1 MRGRHHH
8 VRSIPETVHWG
19 FFDAAIAP
27 ALWIESGD
35 TVTLDCLSGEPDDL
49 PAEGVLPEH
58 RAVLAACTKGPGPHL
73 LTGPV
78 AVRGA
83 EPGHVLQV
91 DILDVRLRQDWGFN
105 KIIALRGTLPDQFP
119 RSRHLHIPLDR
130 ARNVA
135 RLPWGMEL
143 PLRPFCGVMGVAPPP
158 GWGRISSLIPRAHGG
173 NMDNKELGPGAT
185 LYLPVFVPGGCF
197 SAGDGHAAQGDGEVC
212 QTALETAVTARFRLT
227 LRTDLPADALW
238 GETPDALIAIALHE
252 DLDDAAAIATRGMI
266 RLLQERGGLD
276 DEDAYRL
283 CSLAMD
289 LRITQCVDGNKGV
302 HAMFPKALLRRRAR
316 RHAAAPSRR
325 GAK

>member
-1 MRGRHHH
+1 MRSNHHH
-8 VRSIPETVHWG
+8 VQSVPDTVHWG
-19 FFDAAIAP
+19 YFDATIKP
-27 ALWIESGD
+27 VLWVESGD
-35 TVTLDCLSGEPDDL
+35 TVTLDCLSGEPADL

-58 RAVLAACTKGPGPHL
+58 RTVLAGCAKGPGPHL

-105 KIIALRGTLPDQFP
+105 KIIALRGTLPDDFP

-130 ARNVA
+130 QRNVA
-135 RLPWGMEL
+135 CLPWGMEL
-143 PLRPFCGVMGVAPPP
+143 PLKPFCGVMGVAPPP
-158 GWGRISSLIPRAHGG
+158 DWGRISSLIPRANGG
-173 NMDNKELGPGAT
+173 NMDNKELGAGST

-197 SAGDGHAAQGDGEVC
+197 SAGDGHAVQGDGEVS
-212 QTALETAVTARFRLT
+212 QTALETAVIATFRFT

-238 GETPDALIAIALHE
+238 AETPDSLIAIALHE

-266 RLLQERGGLD
+266 RLLQRLAGLTD
-276 DEDAYRL
+276 YDAYTL

-302 HAMFPKALLRRRAR
+302 HAMFPKALLPGR
-316 RHAAAPSRR
+316 
-325 GAK
+325 